1 MTGIRK
7 RLKSI
12 FAKFKSYISRSAR
25 KQDSAPGKDCA
36 KDAVDN
42 ALENDQKNIETHTQQ
57 STNGHEPVPS
67 LNDKDGCPLFTE
79 IPATENNDTTKQSME
94 LNTPNTEIQKVPNPN
109 KEQLSIIPSIS
120 ISTYPT
126 AIINSIKVPESM
138 EKKKSG
144 TLGDDELKA
153 QLELKSIRLRSS
165 IISPPLI
172 QATNI
177 IHPRKN
183 REPIVLYNGPPKKNT
198 QPKVLVIRPIGIRAV
213 YGNEGINRLIDSG
226 IGYC

>member
-109 KEQLSIIPSIS
+109 KEQLSSHPCKTHFPSK
-120 ISTYPT
+120 PLP
-126 AIINSIKVPESM
+126 INSVEFLVFS
-138 EKKKSG
+138 KSS
-144 TLGDDELKA
+144 LNFA
-153 QLELKSIRLRSS
+153 
-165 IISPPLI
+165 
-172 QATNI
+172 
-177 IHPRKN
+177 
-183 REPIVLYNGPPKKNT
+183 
-198 QPKVLVIRPIGIRAV
+198 
-213 YGNEGINRLIDSG
+213 
-226 IGYC
+226 